1 MKTNKDLYR
10 LLGLPKEASQDEIQ
24 HAHRK
29 LVRKYHPDAN
39 PKDPQAGK
47 HFKEI
52 QGAYEVL
59 SNPEKRQEYD
69 NQLSIS
75 SRGSSDRPRARA
87 SGRTGE
93 ETTYTSS
100 EQVSRNRGPLFSLGY
115 FLGIALVVLVVA
127 LLIILLVLGLD

>member
-24 HAHRK
+24 QAHRR
-29 LVRKYHPDAN
+29 LVQKYHPDTN
-39 PKDPQAGK
+39 PEDPQAGE

-59 SNPEKRQEYD
+59 SNPEKRREYD
-69 NQLSIS
+69 NQLRTS
-75 SRGSSDRPRARA
+75 SRGSSDRPRSRA

-93 ETTYTSS
+93 EATYTSN
-100 EQVSRNRGPLFSLGY
+100 EQASSNRGPLFSLGY
-115 FLGIALVVLVVA
+115 FLGIALVVLVIA
-127 LLIILLVLGLD
+127 LLIILVLGLD